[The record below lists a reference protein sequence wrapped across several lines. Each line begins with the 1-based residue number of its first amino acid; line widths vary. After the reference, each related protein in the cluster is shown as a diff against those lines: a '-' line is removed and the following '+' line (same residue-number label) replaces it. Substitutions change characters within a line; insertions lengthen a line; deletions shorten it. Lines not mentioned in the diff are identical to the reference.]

1 MQGSST
7 GVSSCE
13 FNPKLKCSL
22 KQRLNK
28 LCKLKNSWSGL
39 RLGFLLCAKWI
50 LILQHGRQQSK
61 GIAYFAAV
69 MLCPVVVCVPV
80 SPCGSVCRFRGL
92 IFNIKILGT
101 LRVVREI
108 RGLQLYLL
116 GVSGVNIPSTA
127 GFLRALQISYPSSCN
142 YSRMHLN
149 ANSCLSLWNAVLIL
163 RRACWQYVL
172 NNFEG
177 MKIHF
182 SQIFHGCQA
191 SILMVNLCR
200 VSPVIP

>member
-61 GIAYFAAV
+61 GIAYFAAM
-69 MLCPVVVCVPV
+69 MLCPVVVRVPV

-101 LRVVREI
+101 LGVVSQRDQGTSVVSFRGKWSEYPLYSRVPQSSTNFLPKQ
-108 RGLQLYLL
+108 LQLFKDALECKFLLVTLECGVDSQKGLLAICIKQFWGDENSFQPKFSWLL
-116 GVSGVNIPSTA
+116 G
-127 GFLRALQISYPSSCN
+127 F
-142 YSRMHLN
+142 
-149 ANSCLSLWNAVLIL
+149 NSN
-163 RRACWQYVL
+163 
-172 NNFEG
+172 G
-177 MKIHF
+177 
-182 SQIFHGCQA
+182 
-191 SILMVNLCR
+191 
-200 VSPVIP
+200 